1 MVRAWRNAPFRG
13 NFNRMAK
20 VVLTHADGSI
30 YDDLPESRY
39 HFPRTYL
46 RQVEAAVGDWAVFY
60 EPRRVAAGSERA
72 GGRQVYFA
80 AAMIAGLRRDPR
92 DERMF
97 YADMAPGTYLP
108 FPSPV
113 PFRAGDGSYLEG
125 GLRKPDGSTNKGAFG
140 RSVRLLA
147 EEEFAAI
154 VALGLA
160 GVRDE
165 LGAEDWA
172 AAEAPE
178 RARGGPG
185 GEPRPWGRFD
195 ETSALHAQ
203 EAAAEPPRRPLVER
217 LTARRLRD
225 AAFARQV
232 KAAYRE
238 TCAMTGLRIV
248 NGGGRPEVQAA
259 HIRPVERHGPDA
271 LRNGLALSGTAH
283 WMFDR
288 GLVSVDDD
296 GTILAAK
303 DRLPPGAAGLLRPEG
318 RVLLPSE
325 AWARPHPLYLRW
337 HRENLFKG

>member
-1 MVRAWRNAPFRG
+1 
-13 NFNRMAK
+13 MAK
-20 VVLTHADGSI
+20 AVFTHADGSI

-46 RQVEAAVGDWAVFY
+46 RQAERAVGDWVLFY
-60 EPRRVAAGSERA
+60 EPRRVEAGSERT
-72 GGRQVYFA
+72 GGRQVCFA
-80 AAMIAGLRRDPR
+80 AAEVARIRPDPR
-92 DERMF
+92 RAGMF
-97 YADMAPGTYLP
+97 HAYMTPGTYVP

-113 PFRAGDGSYLEG
+113 AFRMDGLFMEG

-140 RSVRLLA
+140 RAVRILPDA
-147 EEEFAAI
+147 EFEAI
-154 VALGLA
+154 VAAGLA

-172 AAEAPE
+172 PAEAPASAE
-178 RARGGPG
+178 P
-185 GEPRPWGRFD
+185 PRPWGAFRPD
-195 ETSALHAQ
+195 DPVHAQ
-203 EAAAEPPRRPLVER
+203 EPPGQAPRRPLVER

-238 TCAMTGLRIV
+238 TCAMTGLRIL

-259 HIRPVERHGPDA
+259 HIRPVERDGPDA

-296 GTILAAK
+296 GAILTAG
-303 DRLPPGAAGLLRPEG
+303 DRLPPGAAALLRSE
-318 RVLLPSE
+318 RRLLMPSE
-325 AWARPHPLYLRW
+325 GWARPHPTYLRR
-337 HRENLFKG
+337 HRRNVFKG

>member
-1 MVRAWRNAPFRG
+1 
-13 NFNRMAK
+13 MAK

-39 HFPRTYL
+39 HFPRSYL

-60 EPRRVAAGSERA
+60 EPRRVEAGSERT

-80 AAMIAGLRRDPR
+80 VAVIAGLRRDPKAE
-92 DERMF
+92 DLF
-97 YADMAPGTYLP
+97 YADMTPGTYLH

-113 PFRAGDGSYLEG
+113 PFRAAG
-125 GLRKPDGSTNKGAFG
+125 GLHVESALRKADGSTNRGAFG
-140 RSVRLLA
+140 RSVRLLPEA
-147 EEEFAAI
+147 EFEAI
-154 VALGLA
+154 VAAGLA

-172 AAEAPE
+172 A
-178 RARGGPG
+178 G
-185 GEPRPWGRFD
+185 GEPPPSPPAPRRREWGAFPP
-195 ETSALHAQ
+195 AAPVFAQ
-203 EAAAEPPRRPLVER
+203 EVAAAPPHRPLVER
-217 LTARRLRD
+217 LAARRLRD

-238 TCAMTGLRIV
+238 TCALTGLRLL

-259 HIRPVERHGPDA
+259 HIRPVERDGPDA

-288 GLVSVDDD
+288 GLVSVEDD
-296 GTILAAK
+296 GTILAAR

-318 RVLLPSE
+318 RVLLPE
-325 AWARPHPLYLRW
+325 AGWARPHPVYLRW
-337 HRENLFKG
+337 HRENVFKG